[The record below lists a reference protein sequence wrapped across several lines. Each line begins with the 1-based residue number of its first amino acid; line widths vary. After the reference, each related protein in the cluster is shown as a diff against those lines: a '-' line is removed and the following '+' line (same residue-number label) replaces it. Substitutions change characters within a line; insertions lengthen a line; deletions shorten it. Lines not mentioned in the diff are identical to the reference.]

1 MYDLKKSDAAIVAV
15 KQANKGPKR
24 SAESVEPR
32 AAAEGNSEGRSMS
45 RAQKRGIMSQ
55 GADRIRQAVKRN
67 PKECLVSLFHHI
79 TVPVLSEAFYSLKS
93 DVAAGVDG
101 VTWEMYAEG
110 LGDRLTD
117 LHGRLHRGGAYRAPP
132 VRRVEIPKPDGGK
145 RPLGIATLED
155 KIVQKAV
162 TDTILVP
169 IYESE
174 FLGFNYGFRPGR
186 GAHNALDA
194 LTVGIERRKINWVLD
209 ADVRAFFDNV
219 NRDWLVRFL
228 EYRIGDKRVIRLISK
243 WLNAGV
249 MDGTDWTDT
258 GKGVPQGAVVSP
270 VLANVYLHYVFDLW
284 VQQWR
289 KRKEGEGGMIVVR
302 YADDFVVG
310 FQRRWEAESFLKEL
324 KERLAKFGLDL
335 HPDKTRLIEFGR
347 FAKADRKRRGQGKPE
362 TFDFMGMTHYCATTR
377 RGKFRVGRKPSR
389 KRVGR
394 TLRRIWEALRMRMH
408 LGEHEVAI
416 WLGRVIKGWLNYY
429 AVPGTS
435 RALANFVQAIKRM
448 LIRTLR
454 RRSQKDRYSW
464 PALDRLIGFHWPKP
478 TIRHLWPS
486 QRLIV
491 NTRGRSRM
499 R

>member
-1 MYDLKKSDAAIVAV
+1 MYDLKKSDVAIVAV
-15 KQANKGPKR
+15 NRRTKGGNASRGKFGRPKH
-24 SAESVEPR
+24 E
-32 AAAEGNSEGRSMS
+32 
-45 RAQKRGIMSQ
+45 QKRGIMSQ
-55 GADRIRQAVKRN
+55 EADRIRQAVKRN
-67 PKECLVSLFHHI
+67 PKALFHHI
-79 TVPVLSEAFYSLKS
+79 TVPVMSEAFYSLKS

-110 LGDRLTD
+110 LGDHLTD

-194 LTVGIERRKINWVLD
+194 LTVGIERCKINWVLD
-209 ADVRAFFDNV
+209 ADVRAFFDTV

-228 EYRIGDKRVIRLISK
+228 EHRIGDKRVIRLISK

-270 VLANVYLHYVFDLW
+270 VLSNVYLHNVFDLW
-284 VQQWR
+284 AQQWR
-289 KRKEGEGGMIVVR
+289 KRKGEDGMIVVR

-310 FQRRWEAESFLKEL
+310 FQRQWEAESFLKDL

-362 TFDFMGMTHYCATTR
+362 TFDFMGMTHYCVTTR
-377 RGKFRVGRKPSR
+377 RGKFRVGRKPPENGS
-389 KRVGR
+389 
-394 TLRRIWEALRMRMH
+394 
-408 LGEHEVAI
+408 GE
-416 WLGRVIKGWLNYY
+416 R
-429 AVPGTS
+429 
-435 RALANFVQAIKRM
+435 
-448 LIRTLR
+448 
-454 RRSQKDRYSW
+454 
-464 PALDRLIGFHWPKP
+464 
-478 TIRHLWPS
+478 
-486 QRLIV
+486 
-491 NTRGRSRM
+491 
-499 R
+499 

>member
-209 ADVRAFFDNV
+209 AGRACILRQREPGLARSVSGIPYRGQACDSSHIQV
-219 NRDWLVRFL
+219 VERWCHGRDR
-228 EYRIGDKRVIRLISK
+228 
-243 WLNAGV
+243 
-249 MDGTDWTDT
+249 WTDT
-258 GKGVPQGAVVSP
+258 GKGVPQG
-270 VLANVYLHYVFDLW
+270 
-284 VQQWR
+284 QWCHR
-289 KRKEGEGGMIVVR
+289 FG
-302 YADDFVVG
+302 
-310 FQRRWEAESFLKEL
+310 
-324 KERLAKFGLDL
+324 ERL
-335 HPDKTRLIEFGR
+335 
-347 FAKADRKRRGQGKPE
+347 
-362 TFDFMGMTHYCATTR
+362 
-377 RGKFRVGRKPSR
+377 S
-389 KRVGR
+389 
-394 TLRRIWEALRMRMH
+394 ALC
-408 LGEHEVAI
+408 V
-416 WLGRVIKGWLNYY
+416 
-429 AVPGTS
+429 
-435 RALANFVQAIKRM
+435 
-448 LIRTLR
+448 
-454 RRSQKDRYSW
+454 
-464 PALDRLIGFHWPKP
+464 
-478 TIRHLWPS
+478 
-486 QRLIV
+486 
-491 NTRGRSRM
+491 
-499 R
+499 

>member
-1 MYDLKKSDAAIVAV
+1 MYDLKKSDVAIVAV
-15 KQANKGPKR
+15 KQANKGRKR

-32 AAAEGNSEGRSMS
+32 AAAEGNSEGRSMN

-55 GADRIRQAVKRN
+55 EADRIRQAVKRN

-110 LGDRLTD
+110 LGDHLTD

-194 LTVGIERRKINWVLD
+194 ITVGIERCKINWVLD
-209 ADVRAFFDNV
+209 ADVRAFFDTV

-228 EYRIGDKRVIRLISK
+228 EHRIGVNRHSTVTHYQRPNMTHPQEGGTGGEVSEILFFSAKSKRRPSLIYSMQIIPVC
-243 WLNAGV
+243 LSIVARR
-249 MDGTDWTDT
+249 
-258 GKGVPQGAVVSP
+258 KGVSA
-270 VLANVYLHYVFDLW
+270 
-284 VQQWR
+284 
-289 KRKEGEGGMIVVR
+289 
-302 YADDFVVG
+302 
-310 FQRRWEAESFLKEL
+310 
-324 KERLAKFGLDL
+324 
-335 HPDKTRLIEFGR
+335 
-347 FAKADRKRRGQGKPE
+347 
-362 TFDFMGMTHYCATTR
+362 TR
-377 RGKFRVGRKPSR
+377 RGGSNWTPISLLVGHPCKLFHTYRGQACDSSHIQVVER
-389 KRVGR
+389 WCHGRDRLDGHGQGR
-394 TLRRIWEALRMRMH
+394 TAGGSGLT
-408 LGEHEVAI
+408 G
-416 WLGRVIKGWLNYY
+416 
-429 AVPGTS
+429 
-435 RALANFVQAIKRM
+435 FIKR
-448 LIRTLR
+448 L
-454 RRSQKDRYSW
+454 SAQC
-464 PALDRLIGFHWPKP
+464 
-478 TIRHLWPS
+478 
-486 QRLIV
+486 V
-491 NTRGRSRM
+491 
-499 R
+499 